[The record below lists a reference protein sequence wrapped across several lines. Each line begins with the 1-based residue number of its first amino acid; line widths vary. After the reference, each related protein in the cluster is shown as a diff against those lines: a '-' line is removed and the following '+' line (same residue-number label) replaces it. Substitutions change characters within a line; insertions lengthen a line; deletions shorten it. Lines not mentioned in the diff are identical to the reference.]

1 MLNLEMLA
9 SIRVSK
15 YVQNVQKLYARK
27 ATCTFKLRELTGTS
41 CGKLV
46 VQQKRCELKLKFETY
61 TLLS

>member
-27 ATCTFKLRELTGTS
+27 ATYMFKLRELTGTS
-41 CGKLV
+41 CGKLAA
-46 VQQKRCELKLKFETY
+46 QQKRSKLKLKFETY
-61 TLLS
+61 TLLP